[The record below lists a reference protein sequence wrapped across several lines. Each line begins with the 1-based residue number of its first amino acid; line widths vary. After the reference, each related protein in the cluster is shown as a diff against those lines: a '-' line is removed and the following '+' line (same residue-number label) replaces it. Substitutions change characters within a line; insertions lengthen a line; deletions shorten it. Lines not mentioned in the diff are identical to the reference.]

1 MAKKN
6 TRNTRGKI
14 IDAAWQLFYRQG
26 YDDTTVEEI
35 IEASGTSRG
44 SFYHYFQGKDALLST
59 LADVFDRKYEELTET
74 LDPNQD
80 RFEQL
85 MYLNRELFAML
96 ENSIS
101 LDLVARLYSY
111 QLVTRGDKSLL
122 DHNRTYYR
130 LLRQIALQGQERG
143 EIATH
148 RSVSD
153 LVKRYALCERALMYD
168 WCLCSGEYS
177 LRDYAAQVMPVFLSD
192 FSPDFPS
199 NRRITQE
206 P

>member
-1 MAKKN
+1 MAKKKS
-6 TRNTRGKI
+6 RNTRGKI
-14 IDAAWQLFYRQG
+14 IDAAWKLFYRQG

-35 IEASGTSRG
+35 IEESGTSRG

-80 RFEQL
+80 RFDQL

-101 LDLVARLYSY
+101 LDLVARLYSS

-122 DHNRTYYR
+122 DHGRTYYR
-130 LLRQIALQGQERG
+130 LLRQIVLQGQQRG
-143 EIATH
+143 ELRANITANEMV
-148 RSVSD
+148 RV
-153 LVKRYALCERALMYD
+153 YALCERALIYD
-168 WCLCSGEYS
+168 WCLSGGDYS
-177 LRDYAAQVMPVFLSD
+177 LTQYSRTMMPMFLQG
-192 FSPDFPS
+192 F
-199 NRRITQE
+199 RAGT
-206 P
+206 

>member
-1 MAKKN
+1 MAKKK

-44 SFYHYFQGKDALLST
+44 SFYHYFQGKDDLLST

-101 LDLVARLYSY
+101 LDLVARLYSS
-111 QLVTRGDKSLL
+111 QLVTRGDKSLM
-122 DHNRTYYR
+122 DHNRIYYR
-130 LLRQIALQGQERG
+130 LLRQIVLQGQERG
-143 EIATH
+143 ELRLDVTANEIVRAYT
-148 RSVSD
+148 
-153 LVKRYALCERALMYD
+153 LCERALIYD
-168 WCLCSGEYS
+168 WCLSGGDYS
-177 LRDYAAQVMPVFLSD
+177 LTQYAKAMMPMFLQG
-192 FSPDFPS
+192 F
-199 NRRITQE
+199 RA
-206 P
+206 